1 MVSRT
6 ALICR
11 RYAAGCTK
19 KQAEILQPQNSE
31 KELNAPGKAQKG
43 RNRMRSGCWRG
54 WERLRTGENGWES
67 LAIGQKDLSRLPARS
82 GLDAAHWAA
91 GPLGTR
97 FWSGCG
103 KAHWGNG
110 GGAVLPGFQRKSGR
124 GRCWFGA
131 MGNFPGQ
138 NGRKRAG
145 NPRKNVKY
153 Y

>member
-1 MVSRT
+1 MHKKAGRNFAAPKQRKRAKRT
-6 ALICR
+6 RKSPKRAKPGAFWVLEGV
-11 RYAAGCTK
+11 AAVGGGCGRVRK
-19 KQAEILQPQNSE
+19 
-31 KELNAPGKAQKG
+31 PGKSREGKAVSTKA
-43 RNRMRSGCWRG
+43 WRKWKDG
-54 WERLRTGENGWES
+54 LVSPAGSVGSRQSATG
-67 LAIGQKDLSRLPARS
+67 ARS
-82 GLDAAHWAA
+82 
-91 GPLGTR
+91 PLGTR

-110 GGAVLPGFQRKSGR
+110 GGAVLPGFQRKSGG